1 MVRIANLN
9 LVEGVTLAIGHQLRY
24 SVGTAKRASWRVAAL
39 RRLHSGEDCRGS
51 RPQPSRRAV

>member
-9 LVEGVTLAIGHQLRY
+9 LVEGVTLVIGHQLRY

-39 RRLHSGEDCRGS
+39 R
-51 RPQPSRRAV
+51 